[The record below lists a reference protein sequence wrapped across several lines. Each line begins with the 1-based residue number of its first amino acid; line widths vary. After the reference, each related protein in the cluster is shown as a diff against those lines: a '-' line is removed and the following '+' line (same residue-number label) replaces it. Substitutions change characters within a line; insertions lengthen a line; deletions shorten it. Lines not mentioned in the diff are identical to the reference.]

1 MSSFDQLIENRR
13 SIRKYKPEIP
23 LEEAIMKMI
32 ACAAMA
38 PSPSNSQ
45 PVRFVRIQS
54 KAIKVNLQKSLESG
68 YQKFLGLLEGKKNI
82 KPLRNRINVYKRFSD
97 FIFSAPIIFAVGTIK
112 DFSGFSKILNKAG
125 ILEED
130 LRAHTDLDISVGLA
144 LKGFILKGEA
154 MGIGSCIVSAP
165 LVFIENIESS
175 LGLSDI
181 SVRCFVTV
189 GYPDET
195 PSHVEKKD
203 PQEIYREI

>member
-203 PQEIYREI
+203 SQEIYREI